1 MNRYRG
7 IGSRPTRRGFVRSGG
22 AVAATAVLAASR
34 LSLKAESGASDQ
46 VSFGWTDL
54 RVSRLCQGTAFR
66 QTERSPD
73 NLLGQRIL
81 HKCLDLGVNFF
92 DSSNAY
98 GWGGAEAALGKAIRD
113 HPRDRLVIC
122 TKVHPGRKP
131 EGDGPSA
138 SVPLTREFAVRECE
152 GSLKRLGTDYVDLY
166 ILHNQDPHTQL
177 TEIADTM
184 DVLVRSGKVRYWGV
198 ANHTGDQV
206 GRLVA
211 HVAQGDR
218 SRLAGLQN
226 YFNIIGRHTP
236 EQAVRG
242 IEQELFPLIRRHNLG
257 LMAFSPLAGGDIAPG
272 KSAPVGTALAGLL
285 KVLDEV
291 AGELGV
297 SRAQVCIAW
306 VLTHP
311 EVTSSLAGAERPEH
325 VEDNVAGSQLTLPAE
340 LLAKLNAASGEY
352 MRGVAGRKAGNFGN
366 RLLREDGVP

>member
-1 MNRYRG
+1 MAHDRMASG
-7 IGSRPTRRGFVRSGG
+7 TVDRRGVLHYGLG
-22 AVAATAVLAASR
+22 AAAALAAARFPAPAQRQEGDSTR
-34 LSLKAESGASDQ
+34 
-46 VSFGWTDL
+46 VPFGWTDL

-73 NLLGQRIL
+73 NPLGQRIL
-81 HKCLDLGVNFF
+81 RRCLELGVNFF

-98 GWGGAEAALGKAIRD
+98 GWGGAEASLGKAIRG

-131 EGDGPSA
+131 EDDKPSVA
-138 SVPLTREFAVRECE
+138 VPLTREFAFRECE

-166 ILHNQDPHTQL
+166 ILHNQDPKTPL

-184 DVLVRSGKVRYWGV
+184 DALVKSGKVRYWGV
-198 ANHTGDQV
+198 SNHTGEQV

-211 HVAQGDR
+211 HSAQEGH

-226 YFNIIGRHTP
+226 YFNIVGRHTP
-236 EQAVRG
+236 EQDVHG
-242 IEQELFPLIRRHNLG
+242 IEGELFPLIRRHNLG
-257 LMAFSPLAGGDIAPG
+257 LMAFSPLASGTIAPG
-272 KSAPVGTALAGLL
+272 RTAPSGSPLARMLSA
-285 KVLDEV
+285 LDEV
-291 AGELGV
+291 ASELSV

-325 VEDNVAGSQLTLPAE
+325 VDDNVAGSRLTLPGE
-340 LLAKLNAASGEY
+340 LLARLNAASDEY
-352 MRGVAGRKAGNFGN
+352 VKQTVGNKAG
-366 RLLREDGVP
+366 